1 MVLYTVQSGETIESI
16 AKKYGVSAERLL
28 IDNGISPDSPLSV
41 GQSIM
46 IAYPKTVHTVQ
57 PGDSL
62 WSIAASYG
70 VTVDQLWRN
79 NQILNGS
86 GRIYPGQEIVVQY
99 ADTKRGSLAVTAYV
113 YTFVEEE
120 ILRRTLP
127 YLTYLAIFSYSIRSD
142 GSLVTPED
150 AGMPVDS
157 RLIALAREYGTRPML
172 VLTSLSGDGN
182 FSTETVSDVLGDEA
196 ATAALISNI
205 VEAMD
210 SKGYDAI
217 NSDFEYI
224 APSDRDL
231 YANFISRLTE
241 ALHPL
246 GKFVDISLAPKTSR
260 EQSGLLYEAMDYP
273 ELGAAAD
280 TSFLMTY
287 EWGYTYS
294 EPRAVAPINLVA
306 KVESYAASVIP
317 RDKLLMGMPNYGYNW
332 EIPWVE
338 GSPARSLSNQEA
350 VALANEY
357 GVEILFDAQAATPH
371 FNYSDGLSSHEV
383 WFEDAR
389 SVLMKLSLAADS
401 DLRGIGIWN
410 ATRWFPQLWFILN
423 VLYNIRRD

>member
-1 MVLYTVQSGETIESI
+1 
-16 AKKYGVSAERLL
+16 
-28 IDNGISPDSPLSV
+28 
-41 GQSIM
+41 M

-150 AGMPVDS
+150 AGMPGDS

-172 VLTSLSGDGN
+172 VLTSLGGDGN

-205 VEAMD
+205 VETMD
-210 SKGYDAI
+210 AKGYDAI
-217 NSDFEYI
+217 NSVLNI
-224 APSDRDL
+224 SPHLTAI
-231 YANFISRLTE
+231 FIQ
-241 ALHPL
+241 
-246 GKFVDISLAPKTSR
+246 IS
-260 EQSGLLYEAMDYP
+260 
-273 ELGAAAD
+273 
-280 TSFLMTY
+280 
-287 EWGYTYS
+287 
-294 EPRAVAPINLVA
+294 
-306 KVESYAASVIP
+306 
-317 RDKLLMGMPNYGYNW
+317 
-332 EIPWVE
+332 
-338 GSPARSLSNQEA
+338 
-350 VALANEY
+350 
-357 GVEILFDAQAATPH
+357 
-371 FNYSDGLSSHEV
+371 
-383 WFEDAR
+383 
-389 SVLMKLSLAADS
+389 
-401 DLRGIGIWN
+401 
-410 ATRWFPQLWFILN
+410 
-423 VLYNIRRD
+423 